1 MGARPYSGDTNT
13 LGAKNM
19 SPQVTS
25 EASIETQP
33 LPTVLDEPVAT
44 EAKAPVEKKQP
55 VKKVAPKKTPIVKK
69 ETALK
74 ATKKTPAKKVEAK
87 KDSAKKSA
95 APKKAKA
102 PAAAK
107 EPRAKKEGLRK
118 PQVRILAAL
127 RKANKPLTRAQ
138 ISEKAPADLAW
149 MNSWIGSN
157 DESIRAENDKTFP
170 SLLTLK
176 MVKFAAAEDESKT
189 AYEITA
195 IGRKA
200 LEKAS
205 D

>member
-1 MGARPYSGDTNT
+1 
-13 LGAKNM
+13 M

-25 EASIETQP
+25 EASVETEST
-33 LPTVLDEPVAT
+33 PTVLDEPVKDPAT
-44 EAKAPVEKKQP
+44 EAKAPVAKKQP
-55 VKKVAPKKTPIVKK
+55 VKKVAAKKTPVVKK

-74 ATKKTPAKKVEAK
+74 ATKRVAAKKVAAKKVEAK
-87 KDSAKKSA
+87 KAPVKKPA
-95 APKKAKA
+95 ASKKAKA
-102 PAAAK
+102 TSPK

-127 RKANKPLTRAQ
+127 RKANKPLTRSE

-157 DESIRAENDKTFP
+157 DDSIRAENDKKFP
-170 SLLTLK
+170 SLLSLK

-200 LEKAS
+200 LEKTS

>member
-1 MGARPYSGDTNT
+1 
-13 LGAKNM
+13 M

-25 EASIETQP
+25 EASVETQP
-33 LPTVLDEPVAT
+33 LPTVLDEPVKAPAT

-55 VKKVAPKKTPIVKK
+55 AKKVAAKKTPVVKVVKK

-74 ATKKTPAKKVEAK
+74 STKKVTAKKAPVK
-87 KDSAKKSA
+87 KPA
-95 APKKAKA
+95 ASKKAKA
-102 PAAAK
+102 TSPK

-138 ISEKAPADLAW
+138 IAEKAPADLAW

-157 DESIRAENDKTFP
+157 DDSIRAENDKKFP
-170 SLLTLK
+170 SLLFLK

-200 LEKAS
+200 LEKTS